1 MHAIALDLPAAIVG
15 SPLSIVMMRGDS
27 RIVITHRTSTHSC
40 LWSGF
45 MKIGILISTCLVAII
60 IVGMTLAM
68 RGSIDRRTDYSAP
81 KMLEVRSFSGLP
93 ALVEIN
99 QGDASAVYDEM
110 ITFYND
116 YRATLDTIDSVEAE
130 QAEKCIDL
138 LIKAQEAGTI
148 TSKYIDSK
156 IPLVP
161 NAAPEFAGAFQVI
174 ADVAMHRAEELRQRN
189 QEQKDRAMKAA
200 KAAFALGQTL
210 FEKSNRV
217 PIRTAGI
224 AIMTSGGTPL
234 FNWSGEGNELA
245 QNVTKWTEAINDL
258 IENYWKGK
266 SEVVYSLRLN
276 TPDLRATVGDLLA
289 YATEDKDVSWR
300 VEATLALGRAKYM
313 VGAGKGNNRGIL
325 STIAKLKDDP
335 EKLVADAAK
344 AADAYT
350 REDVKKMN

>member
-1 MHAIALDLPAAIVG
+1 
-15 SPLSIVMMRGDS
+15 
-27 RIVITHRTSTHSC
+27 
-40 LWSGF
+40 

-258 IENYWKGK
+258 IENHWKGK

>member
-1 MHAIALDLPAAIVG
+1 MMRSASAIVFCLCIG
-15 SPLSIVMMRGDS
+15 PFASDIYF
-27 RIVITHRTSTHSC
+27 
-40 LWSGF
+40 LWSGY

-60 IVGMTLAM
+60 IVGMTVAM
-68 RGSIDRRTDYSAP
+68 RGTVDKRTDYSAP
-81 KMLEVRSFSGLP
+81 KMLEVRNFAGLP
-93 ALVEIN
+93 SLVEIGS
-99 QGDASAVYDEM
+99 GDASAAYDEM
-110 ITFYND
+110 IAFYNE
-116 YRATLDTIDSVEAE
+116 YRATLDTIDTVETE
-130 QAEKCIDL
+130 LSEKAIDL
-138 LIKAQEAGTI
+138 LIKAHEAGTI
-148 TSKYIDSK
+148 SSSYIDGK

-161 NAAPEFAGAFQVI
+161 NAVPEFGGAFQVI

-189 QEQKDRAMKAA
+189 DQQKERAMKAA

-210 FEKSNRV
+210 FEKSKRV

-234 FNWSGEGNELA
+234 YNWSGEGNEFA
-245 QNVTKWTEAINDL
+245 QTMQKWTDAINEL
-258 IENYWKGK
+258 IENHWKGK

-276 TPDLRATVGDLLA
+276 TPDLRATIGDLIA

-325 STIAKLKDDP
+325 STISKLKDDP
-335 EKLVADAAK
+335 DKLVADAAK